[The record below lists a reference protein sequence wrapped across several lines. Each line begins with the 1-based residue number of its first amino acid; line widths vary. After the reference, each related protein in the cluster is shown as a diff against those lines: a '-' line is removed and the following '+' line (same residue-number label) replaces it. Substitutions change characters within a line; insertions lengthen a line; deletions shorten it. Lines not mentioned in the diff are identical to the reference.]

1 MVEWLFVNRS
11 PPGGPLMWVGSDG
24 IEDDRRMYQCF
35 VYMRDPFNP
44 SDVDSNHYAF
54 PLAISPVVDAV
65 DMRVTRIDVM
75 ATGTSFGA
83 RKTPPMKIQPPSE
96 YLPEYQD
103 LRTDLKPLNV
113 IQPEGASFN
122 VIQSG
127 ETGHVI
133 EWQKWTL
140 RVGFNQRE
148 GVVIYNVGAFSQL
161 VASITH
167 LGRFD
172 TTAEISSIG
181 FLWPI

>member
-1 MVEWLFVNRS
+1 
-11 PPGGPLMWVGSDG
+11 
-24 IEDDRRMYQCF
+24 
-35 VYMRDPFNP
+35 MRDPFNA
-44 SDVDSNHYAF
+44 SDLDSNHYAF

-65 DMRVTRIDVM
+65 DMRVTRIDFI

-83 RKTPPMKIQPPSE
+83 KKTQAMKIPPPSE
-96 YLPEYQD
+96 YIPEYQD
-103 LRTDLKPLNV
+103 LRTDLKPLRV

-133 EWQKWTL
+133 EWQKWTF

-148 GVVIYNVGAFSQL
+148 GVVVYNVSAFSHL
-161 VASITH
+161 VASAAHT
-167 LGRFD
+167 GRFD
-172 TTAEISSIG
+172 MTTGISSTG